1 MTMDWIMVLP
11 DWIRGVA
18 VLAAMALAGL
28 AVHALLHTAMRAAAR
43 LAPGLREVEHALIT
57 RSAKPLRILFPTAAA
72 RIGLELRPAGDL
84 FRPAVEAALEY
95 ALDAVAILAV
105 TWLFVRAAHAV
116 EDVIFAR
123 ADTSVSDNLEARVI
137 RTRVVLLRQMTT
149 AAVTVIGLGMVLLLH
164 PGFRALG
171 TGLLASAGI
180 AGIVIGIA
188 AQGPIRNLLAGVQV
202 ALTQPFRVQDVVI
215 VENEWGQI
223 EEITLT
229 YVVVRIWDQRRL
241 VVPIGYFLEKP
252 FQNWTRTSA
261 DILGTALVH
270 VDYTA
275 PVPAIRA
282 KVAEIAAASPHWD
295 GRVCGLQVTDLK
307 ERTMELRA
315 LVSAADASAAWDL
328 RCEVR
333 EKLIG
338 FLQAEHPEC
347 LPRARA
353 TIDGQAV

>member
-1 MTMDWIMVLP
+1 MVLP

-18 VLAAMALAGL
+18 VLAVLALLGL
-28 AVHALLHTAMRAAAR
+28 TVHALLHTGMRTAAR
-43 LAPGLREVEHALIT
+43 LAPGLRQVEHALIT
-57 RSAKPLRILFPTAAA
+57 HSAKPLRVLFPVAAA
-72 RIGLELRPAGDL
+72 RIGLALAPPGEL
-84 FRPAVEAALEY
+84 FRPAVETGLAY
-95 ALDAVAILAV
+95 ALDAVAILAT

-116 EDVIFAR
+116 EEVVFAR

-137 RTRVVLLRQMTT
+137 RTRVVLLRQMIT
-149 AAVTVIGLGMVLLLH
+149 AVVTVVGLGMVLLLH

-215 VENEWGQI
+215 VENEWGKI

-261 DILGTALVH
+261 DILGTAFVH

-275 PVPAIRA
+275 PVDAIRA
-282 KVAEIAAASPHWD
+282 RLAEIAAASPHWD

-307 ERTMELRA
+307 DRTMELRA
-315 LVSAADASAAWDL
+315 LVSAADAGAVWDL

-338 FLQAEHPEC
+338 FLQAEHPDC
-347 LPRARA
+347 LPKARA
-353 TIDGQAV
+353 VIEGGAAAASAS

>member
-1 MTMDWIMVLP
+1 MEWTTVLP
-11 DWIRGVA
+11 DWMRGVA
-18 VLAAMALAGL
+18 VLGGTALIGLALHALA
-28 AVHALLHTAMRAAAR
+28 HSAMRMAAR
-43 LAPGLREVEHALIT
+43 LAPGLRVLEHALIT
-57 RSAKPLRILFPTAAA
+57 GSRKPLRVLFPALAA
-72 RIGLELRPAGDL
+72 RIGLGLGAPGGL
-84 FRPAVEAALEY
+84 FSRAVETGLSY
-95 ALDAVAILAV
+95 ALDAVVILAA
-105 TWLFVRAAHAV
+105 TWLFVRASHAV

-123 ADTSVSDNLEARVI
+123 ADTSVSDNLEARRI
-137 RTRVVLLRQMTT
+137 RTRVGLLRQMLT
-149 AAVTVIGLGMVLLLH
+149 AAVTVVGLGMVLLLH

-188 AQGPIRNLLAGVQV
+188 AQAPIRNLLAGVQV
-202 ALTQPFRVQDVVI
+202 ALTQPFRVDDVVI

-241 VVPIGYFLEKP
+241 VLPIGYFLEKP

-261 DILGTALVH
+261 DILGTALLH

-275 PVPAIRA
+275 PVDAIRA

-295 GRVCGLQVTDLK
+295 GRVCGLQVTELR

-338 FLQAEHPEC
+338 FLREHHPDC
-347 LPRARA
+347 LPRTRA
-353 TIDGQAV
+353 TIEEGAPAA